1 MKTVETDV
9 LIVGAGPAGAA
20 CAAFLSKYDVANLM
34 ISRHRSTAESPRAHI
49 TNQRTMECL
58 RDAGLERECMA
69 YASPPGH
76 IEHTFWLRS
85 MAGEELA
92 RAYSWGNDPE
102 RKGDYEVASPCLMCD
117 LPQTRLEPLLVA
129 DAARSG
135 SQVRFNTELESF
147 DQDAD
152 GVSAAVKDR
161 LTGEAIRIRAK
172 YMVGADGARS
182 RIAEQLKLPLIGK
195 HGLGHAIN
203 VLCEIDLS
211 NHVRYRHASL
221 YATIQP
227 GSSIWAPVGV
237 VRMVRP
243 WDQWLV
249 ALMVPDAVGV
259 PSLPPKILSLSTWSI
274 NDIVAQHYSVGRVFC
289 MGDAVHRHPPTNG
302 LGSNTCVQDA
312 FNLTWKL
319 ALVLQGKAG
328 PALLES
334 YNAERQPVGKQVVA
348 RANQSM
354 GNNLHLWDLLG
365 AGMRS
370 ALAPK
375 EHAKAFDT
383 PGGRT
388 ELRKTIES
396 MKFEYHAHG
405 VEMNVNY
412 RSAAIVRES
421 DAIEHKPVRDTEL
434 YYEPNTCPGSF
445 LPHAWLGKRTSSP
458 RVSTLDIAGKRRF
471 TLFTGPGG
479 EVWRKAV
486 ESATTGLG
494 IDLHAVAI
502 GPYLDYEDL
511 YGRWHRVS
519 GVQEAG
525 CVLVRP
531 DLHIAWRCRNLPND
545 PTETL
550 DRILRQILAK

>member
-1 MKTVETDV
+1 
-9 LIVGAGPAGAA
+9 
-20 CAAFLSKYDVANLM
+20 M

-49 TNQRTMECL
+49 TNQRTMEFL

-92 RAYSWGNDPE
+92 RAYSWGIDPE

-259 PSLPPKILSLSTWSI
+259 PSPSPEDIAQRVREVIGDPSLPLKILSLSTWSI

-328 PALLES
+328 PALHMPGLVNGPQVPGS
-334 YNAERQPVGKQVVA
+334 QRSILPVKGASPCSQA
-348 RANQSM
+348 RAARC
-354 GNNLHLWDLLG
+354 G
-365 AGMRS
+365 AKPSSRPRPAS
-370 ALAPK
+370 AL
-375 EHAKAFDT
+375 T
-383 PGGRT
+383 
-388 ELRKTIES
+388 
-396 MKFEYHAHG
+396 
-405 VEMNVNY
+405 
-412 RSAAIVRES
+412 
-421 DAIEHKPVRDTEL
+421 
-434 YYEPNTCPGSF
+434 
-445 LPHAWLGKRTSSP
+445 
-458 RVSTLDIAGKRRF
+458 F
-471 TLFTGPGG
+471 TL
-479 EVWRKAV
+479 W
-486 ESATTGLG
+486 
-494 IDLHAVAI
+494 
-502 GPYLDYEDL
+502 
-511 YGRWHRVS
+511 
-519 GVQEAG
+519 Q
-525 CVLVRP
+525 
-531 DLHIAWRCRNLPND
+531 
-545 PTETL
+545 
-550 DRILRQILAK
+550 